1 MAEFLDKTGLAY
13 FWSKIKEKLD
23 ANKTK
28 ADNLQNQI
36 IDSSLILADDTAPVP
51 FSAGTCVV
59 INGKLREITSPLTKG
74 TKIDDTNSVSMEVIG
89 LIKNVQFEFESLMP
103 QMIEVES
110 TGNQGIPISPKL
122 SGRQR
127 FVCWIGVSSVG
138 FESSPYIDQ
147 MHVASAT
154 IYDKNTEA
162 GHSYKAYYLAYNDS
176 TEIPDTPSAGTTE
189 EENQ

>member
-23 ANKTK
+23 VNKTE
-28 ADNLQNQI
+28 AENLQNQI

-138 FESSPYIDQ
+138 FEGSPYIDQ

-162 GHSYKAYYLAYNDS
+162 GHSYKAYYLTYNDS
-176 TEIPDTPSAGTTE
+176 TEIPDTPK
-189 EENQ
+189 